1 MIIWS
6 YLLVVRLSEGS
17 ELRSLLTLLLTLRTS
32 ISIFEVEQ
40 SNCEKHLCYFETGF
54 AFYSRDEINNTCGF
68 AGWREF

>member
-1 MIIWS
+1 MIRWS

-17 ELRSLLTLLLTLRTS
+17 ELQLRSLLILLLTLR
-32 ISIFEVEQ
+32 FQ
-40 SNCEKHLCYFETGF
+40 SRTIDQLRKALVCYFETGF